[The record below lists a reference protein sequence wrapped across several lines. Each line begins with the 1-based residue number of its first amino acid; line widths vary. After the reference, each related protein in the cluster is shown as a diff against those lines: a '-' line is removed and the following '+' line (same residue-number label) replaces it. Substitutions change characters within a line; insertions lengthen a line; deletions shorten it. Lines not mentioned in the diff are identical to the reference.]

1 MGQNTDQYITNGG
14 QHGTA
19 PPSGNGGTA
28 GPTRGLTLRDAAE
41 ALGISKEAVR
51 KRVKRGTLRS
61 AKGEDGRVYVQVD
74 DLPAGGDA
82 GVDGGSGR
90 DRRQDHAVGHVVDQ
104 DGHQIDDLHRDQDRD
119 VRRGVER
126 DRRDDLIAELRA
138 EVAAWREESRRK
150 DHIIAGL
157 VERLPPQLE
166 APASPVPRD
175 APETVAED
183 AGGSESHPATE
194 GPHEAAEPRSW
205 WRRWFGF

>member
-1 MGQNTDQYITNGG
+1 MGQNTDEYITNGG

-28 GPTRGLTLRDAAE
+28 GPTRGVTLRDAAE

-74 DLPAGGDA
+74 DLPDGGDA
-82 GVDGGSGR
+82 GEDGGSGR
-90 DRRQDHAVGHVVDQ
+90 DRRHDHAVGHVVDQ
-104 DGHQIDDLHRDQDRD
+104 DGHLLGDLHREQDRD

-138 EVAAWREESRRK
+138 EVVAWREESRRK

-166 APASPVPRD
+166 APAAPRD
-175 APETVAED
+175 APQPPTED
-183 AGGSESHPATE
+183 AGGSEPHPAKD
-194 GPHEAAEPRSW
+194 GAQEAPERRSW
-205 WRRWFGF
+205 WRRWFGFE